1 MAKGISFD
9 QVGMTQRKSLLTVW
23 LSAIRPKTLTAALIP
38 VAVGTALAYGAQGSV
53 RLGLSGLA
61 LLSALLIQIGT
72 NFINDSLDFKKGA
85 DTDERLGPTRAT
97 QSGRLRANEVLAGGL
112 LCFFLATVLALP
124 LVYSGGWPI
133 VLIGVF
139 SLLAGYAYTGGP
151 FPLAYEGLGDLFVL
165 VFFGWVAISGVYYL
179 NTGAFGLNGLV
190 AGSQIGL
197 LATVMIAVNNLR
209 DHRTDRKA
217 GKKTLAVRWGVKWV
231 KLEIALLCFVPFLG
245 AFYWFQQGL
254 RWAALLPLLVFP
266 LALALME
273 KVRTTEPGVAYNGFL
288 AQGALLHLGFGLFLS
303 LGLIL
308 K

>member
-1 MAKGISFD
+1 
-9 QVGMTQRKSLLTVW
+9 
-23 LSAIRPKTLTAALIP
+23 
-38 VAVGTALAYGAQGSV
+38 
-53 RLGLSGLA
+53 
-61 LLSALLIQIGT
+61 
-72 NFINDSLDFKKGA
+72 
-85 DTDERLGPTRAT
+85 
-97 QSGRLRANEVLAGGL
+97 
-112 LCFFLATVLALP
+112 
-124 LVYSGGWPI
+124 
-133 VLIGVF
+133 
-139 SLLAGYAYTGGP
+139 
-151 FPLAYEGLGDLFVL
+151 
-165 VFFGWVAISGVYYL
+165 
-179 NTGAFGLNGLV
+179 
-190 AGSQIGL
+190 
-197 LATVMIAVNNLR
+197 MIAVNNLR